1 MQIGAGVKL
10 ATLQL
15 DAVLNQFFP
24 QRLGWLGSGVADT
37 YFPKV
42 TATYAF

>member
-1 MQIGAGVKL
+1 VKL
-10 ATLQL
+10 GTLQL
-15 DAVLNQFFP
+15 DAALNNLFP
-24 QRLGWLGSGVADT
+24 HTLGWLGSGVAQV